1 MSSMRKSFV
10 RSTPFF
16 CQVLPVAS
24 KLVGRALRISLPLP
38 RTLKTLPPPA
48 RSTLAPSPWMY
59 RAESMPPSDSWTVQ
73 LVKVRV
79 PPLTTTVLSSVL
91 VCNVAPFRM
100 ATSPAV
106 TVSAGEEPSITA
118 APPPSSVRFL
128 ATVTDSLNVPPSIQI
143 VSPAVAVSTAF

>member
-1 MSSMRKSFV
+1 MRKLFV
-10 RSTPFF
+10 RATPSF

-24 KLVGRALRISLPLP
+24 MLFGRAVLISHPLP
-38 RTLKTLPPPA
+38 RALKVLPPPTTF
-48 RSTLAPSPWMY
+48 RVAPSPWT
-59 RAESMPPSDSWTVQ
+59 RTAAFLPPSDSWTVQ